1 MKNNY
6 ITFTALA
13 ATLALV
19 LGYVEHLIPLPIP
32 IPGVKLGLS
41 NLAVLFMLYTD
52 RRAAWV
58 VMFLKVLLSGL
69 LFSGM
74 SAFLFSC
81 AGGILSLSA
90 MHVLHTSGKFSVVG
104 VSIAGGIFHNIGQ
117 ILAAGLILRTGSV
130 FYYLP
135 FLIAAGLVTGII
147 IGVIC
152 KIILAR
158 VHIKHFNK
166 EEKQ

>member
-1 MKNNY
+1 MKNKF

-13 ATLALV
+13 VALALV

-41 NLAVLFMLYTD
+41 NLAVLFVLYYD

-58 VMFLKVLLSGL
+58 VMFLKVLLSAL

-74 SAFLFSC
+74 STFLFSC
-81 AGGILSLSA
+81 AGGILSLGI
-90 MHVLHTSGKFSVVG
+90 MHALYVSKKFSIIG
-104 VSIAGGIFHNIGQ
+104 VSIMGGVFHNLGQ
-117 ILAAGLILRTGSV
+117 ILAAALILHTINV

-135 FLIAAGLVTGII
+135 FLIIAGMATGCIIGII
-147 IGVIC
+147 SKLV
-152 KIILAR
+152 LLR
-158 VHIKHFNK
+158 VHL
-166 EEKQ
+166 

>member
-13 ATLALV
+13 AALALV

-81 AGGILSLSA
+81 AGGILSLAA
-90 MHVLHTSGKFSVVG
+90 MHTLHASGKFSVVG
-104 VSIAGGIFHNIGQ
+104 VSIAGGIFHNVGQ
-117 ILAAGLILRTGSV
+117 ILAAGLILHTGSV

-147 IGVIC
+147 IGIIC
-152 KIILAR
+152 KIVLAR
-158 VHIKHFNK
+158 VHK
-166 EEKQ
+166 